1 MEMKTDNDIMIEAKG
16 LCVSFMVQR
25 HGINNI
31 KDFIITMGVKSP
43 FEKSSVLRDLN
54 LTVYKGEC
62 LGVMGRNGCGKS
74 TLLRT
79 IAGIMKPDKGSIKV
93 NGVVAPLMALGVGL
107 EPELS
112 GYENIRLVGTL
123 MGLSK
128 KELKHSMGSIIE
140 FSELTKDEI
149 ELQVKRYSSG
159 MMARLAFSI
168 AVATMPE
175 ILIIDEVLAVGDLGF
190 RQKCANRINEIK
202 DAGSTIIYV
211 SHHLEEI
218 KNICTRAIFMEDG
231 RISLSG
237 NVDEVCEYYKT
248 HLDRKVATPT
258 ILA

>member
-1 MEMKTDNDIMIEAKG
+1 MKTDKNIMIEAKG
-16 LCVSFMVQR
+16 LYVSFMVQR

-43 FEKSSVLRDLN
+43 FEKSSVLRDLD

-79 IAGIMKPDKGSIKV
+79 IAGIMKPDKGIIKV

-112 GYENIRLVGTL
+112 GHENIRLVGTL

-128 KELKHSMGSIIE
+128 KELRNSMGSIIE
-140 FSELTKDEI
+140 FSELTQDEI

-231 RISLSG
+231 KIILSG
-237 NVDEVCEYYKT
+237 DVDEVCEYYKT

-258 ILA
+258 ISA

>member
-1 MEMKTDNDIMIEAKG
+1 MATDKDIVIEAKD
-16 LCVSFMVQR
+16 LTVSFLIQR

-43 FEKSSVLRDLN
+43 FEKKTVLKDLN

-79 IAGIMKPDKGSIKV
+79 IAGIMKPDSGVIRVKGA
-93 NGVVAPLMALGVGL
+93 VAPLMALGVGL

-112 GYENIRLVGTL
+112 GLENIKLVGTL
-123 MGLSK
+123 MGLTS
-128 KELKHSMGSIIE
+128 KELKGSLSAIID
-140 FSELTKDEI
+140 FSEFTDAEI
-149 ELQVKRYSSG
+149 EMQVKRYSSG

-168 AVATMPE
+168 AVANIPE
-175 ILIIDEVLAVGDLGF
+175 ILIIDEALAVGDLGF
-190 RQKCANRINEIK
+190 RQKCAKRINEIK
-202 DAGSTIIYV
+202 ASGSTIIYV

-231 RISLSG
+231 KITVEG
-237 NVDEVCEYYKT
+237 DVNMVCDYYQT
-248 HLDRKVATPT
+248 HLQKKKVIA
-258 ILA
+258 AG